1 MMAAMA
7 GPTMLTRSQLVRPAL
22 ALVRCAGHDPDEL
35 IRRFDLPRTAE
46 RDREVIVTL
55 GTVHAFLDA
64 VANLLDEP
72 LLGLQLP
79 AATPAGTYGALEY
92 LGRTA
97 ANVRDQLQ
105 MVVRYTPLI
114 NEVVVVTLTIEDGLA
129 VLRHAVPGEP
139 LCLGRHANE
148 CLLARIVNNARHNTG
163 QHVVPT
169 RAWLAHPEPATRAR
183 LEAAL
188 ELPRVEYGQ
197 GSNGFALPVSML
209 DTPLLGADPV
219 LHDILRQHADREL
232 AARRSE
238 SRFIGQLRQYL
249 REELADR
256 LPTLASLASKA
267 RTNSRA
273 LQRRLQAERT
283 SFQALL
289 ESVREDIAR
298 TRLREPGTTIGDLA
312 FELQYSDESTFVRA
326 FKRWTGMTPGA
337 FRDS

>member
-1 MMAAMA
+1 MMATVT
-7 GPTMLTRSQLVRPAL
+7 GQTMLTRSQLVSPAL
-22 ALVRCAGHDPDEL
+22 ALVRRAGHDPDEL

-55 GTVHAFLDA
+55 GTVHGFLDA

-129 VLRHAVPGEP
+129 ILRHAVPGEP

-148 CLLARIVNNARHNTG
+148 CLLARIVNNAPQYTG
-163 QHVVPT
+163 QQWCRRGVSRAPRAGHT
-169 RAWLAHPEPATRAR
+169 RWPRGRTRSGAR
-183 LEAAL
+183 RVRSGQQRVRAAGQR
-188 ELPRVEYGQ
+188 PRH
-197 GSNGFALPVSML
+197 AAA
-209 DTPLLGADPV
+209 GADPV

-232 AARRSE
+232 CSSPVRESVHRPTAPILARGARRSTADA
-238 SRFIGQLRQYL
+238 RIARQ
-249 REELADR
+249 
-256 LPTLASLASKA
+256 KA

-289 ESVREDIAR
+289 DSVREDIAR